1 MTLSLNKC
9 QIQSDSMEEIVT
21 KIQIKNKSEP
31 LLDKNKEIFHINQSV
46 RYTVIF
52 NSQCTEFFLWLE
64 FKFTEKTTN
73 HKQNQVEPSIALL
86 P

>member
-9 QIQSDSMEEIVT
+9 QIQSDSMGEIVT

-31 LLDKNKEIFHINQSV
+31 LLDKNKEIFRINQSV
-46 RYTVIF
+46 RHTVISD
-52 NSQCTEFFLWLE
+52 SQCTEFFLWLE